1 LGWFRTGAEFAQM
14 GFPAN
19 CTFPLTKTH
28 TAEAMLVHDLT
39 RHDCIEF
46 LTRKRLGR
54 LGCARDGQPYITPFF
69 FAFEADALYSFS
81 THGQKIA
88 WMRSNPLVC
97 VETDDIETPQKWT
110 SVVVFGRYEEL
121 PDTPEFEASRRSA
134 YALLQQRPQWWE
146 PGYVRTVLHG
156 AERPLELVYFRIQ
169 IGAVSGH
176 RAMP

>member
-1 LGWFRTGAEFAQM
+1 MGLSGDLHVFLGEIAY
-14 GFPAN
+14 PAK
-19 CTFPLTKTH
+19 P
-28 TAEAMLVHDLT
+28 MQIHDLS
-39 RHDCIEF
+39 RHECIDV

-69 FAFEADALYSFS
+69 FAFEDDALYSFS
-81 THGQKIA
+81 TQGQKIA
-88 WMRSNPLVC
+88 WMRENPLVC

-121 PDTPEFEASRRSA
+121 PDTAEFEAPRRRA

-146 PGYVRTVLHG
+146 PGYVKTILQG

-169 IGAVSGH
+169 IGEISGH
-176 RAMP
+176 RAAPA